1 MAGYELTPEEIKLFL
16 EEAQEQLQIME
27 ETLIALEEDPDNPAL
42 IQEIFRA
49 AHTLKGG
56 SATAGFDNVARLTH
70 AMESLLDLVR
80 QGHRTMSTEI
90 ADALFDGVDLLRR
103 CLEAIAQHGDASQV
117 DVEFLIAQLE
127 EEIESSGDGA
137 AASGDGDAGEA
148 GREGEDEGR
157 WETGEASEV
166 GPAESDAA
174 RASGGAGSGGEL
186 ALEVHIAPGAPMT
199 SVRAY
204 QVLLALE
211 DFGRIT
217 SCEPKREIIEQGSAT
232 IATLRVV
239 VETSKSLEAIRQ
251 VLLEIPDIVAVEPFA
266 AESAGRAKGETAA
279 PAMGESGASRVFG
292 APDAAGASD
301 LQDGEAVSG
310 AAGGRDADAPGAER
324 TSEVPG
330 APRAAG
336 PQAAPHDAGAQE
348 APGVTGAPGIAGA
361 PTAQGVSRTATAAA
375 AGSKGRAET
384 SAAAGRDGGQGTPSS
399 SLGNTIRVDVALL
412 DNLMNLVGELV
423 IDRTRLT
430 QLAGADLSANALK
443 EELSSV
449 SNSLSRITTDLQ
461 DAIMQARMMP
471 VDMLFKKFPR
481 MIRDLSRQLGK
492 EIDFEMSGNETEL
505 DRSVIE
511 QIGDPLIHLL
521 RNAVDHGIEPAEERL
536 RMGKSP
542 RGKVRLRAYHQE
554 NQIYIEVSDD
564 GRGLDTEAIMRK
576 AIDRGLLHP
585 EEASRLSPDKIVEYI
600 FQPGFSTASSVSA
613 VSGRGVGM
621 DVVRRNLEKVNGS
634 VSVTT
639 EKGKGTTFTIKLPL
653 TLVIVQALMVE
664 IADCVMAIPLSNVT
678 EAVQV
683 TPADVHLARGWEMIE
698 VRGEMVPLLNPGEV
712 WGPEWAVT
720 AGGKRSVPVVIL
732 RSGSSPLGLKVSR
745 LLGEQEIVIKT
756 MGPVIGTVPGIS
768 GASILGDGR
777 VALIVDPAGLT
788 KAVQEQTA

>member
-1 MAGYELTPEEIKLFL
+1 
-16 EEAQEQLQIME
+16 
-27 ETLIALEEDPDNPAL
+27 
-42 IQEIFRA
+42 
-49 AHTLKGG
+49 
-56 SATAGFDNVARLTH
+56 
-70 AMESLLDLVR
+70 
-80 QGHRTMSTEI
+80 
-90 ADALFDGVDLLRR
+90 
-103 CLEAIAQHGDASQV
+103 
-117 DVEFLIAQLE
+117 
-127 EEIESSGDGA
+127 
-137 AASGDGDAGEA
+137 
-148 GREGEDEGR
+148 
-157 WETGEASEV
+157 
-166 GPAESDAA
+166 
-174 RASGGAGSGGEL
+174 
-186 ALEVHIAPGAPMT
+186 
-199 SVRAY
+199 
-204 QVLLALE
+204 
-211 DFGRIT
+211 
-217 SCEPKREIIEQGSAT
+217 
-232 IATLRVV
+232 
-239 VETSKSLEAIRQ
+239 
-251 VLLEIPDIVAVEPFA
+251 
-266 AESAGRAKGETAA
+266 
-279 PAMGESGASRVFG
+279 
-292 APDAAGASD
+292 
-301 LQDGEAVSG
+301 
-310 AAGGRDADAPGAER
+310 
-324 TSEVPG
+324 
-330 APRAAG
+330 
-336 PQAAPHDAGAQE
+336 
-348 APGVTGAPGIAGA
+348 
-361 PTAQGVSRTATAAA
+361 
-375 AGSKGRAET
+375 
-384 SAAAGRDGGQGTPSS
+384 
-399 SLGNTIRVDVALL
+399 
-412 DNLMNLVGELV
+412 
-423 IDRTRLT
+423 
-430 QLAGADLSANALK
+430 
-443 EELSSV
+443 
-449 SNSLSRITTDLQ
+449 
-461 DAIMQARMMP
+461 MQARMMP

>member
-42 IQEIFRA
+42 VQEIFRA

-80 QGHRTMSTEI
+80 QGERAMSTEI
-90 ADALFDGVDLLRR
+90 ADPLFDGVDLLRR
-103 CLEAIAQHGDASQV
+103 CLEAIAREGDASQV
-117 DVEFLIAQLE
+117 DVEFHISALE
-127 EEIESSGDGA
+127 EQIYSPGEQGA
-137 AASGDGDAGEA
+137 APAAGGGSGEPTGG
-148 GREGEDEGR
+148 
-157 WETGEASEV
+157 ETGEPEAAGIPETPATSGSPGTSQAPETPGTPGTSGTP
-166 GPAESDAA
+166 GP
-174 RASGGAGSGGEL
+174 SGGVEPDQASAAGGGGL
-186 ALEVHIAPGAPMT
+186 ALEVTIAPDAPMS

-211 DFGRIT
+211 DFGMIT
-217 SCEPKREIIEQGSAT
+217 SCEPNRETIELGGGTVAAVRAT
-232 IATLRVV
+232 IATDAPFQAVREVILD
-239 VETSKSLEAIRQ
+239 
-251 VLLEIPDIVAVEPFA
+251 IPDIVSVVQLQVEGASEVQGASATLDAPA
-266 AESAGRAKGETAA
+266 APAAPASSGTTAGAAAGAAGEAAGRPAATAPGSARQPAASSSRPADGSAGR
-279 PAMGESGASRVFG
+279 
-292 APDAAGASD
+292 
-301 LQDGEAVSG
+301 
-310 AAGGRDADAPGAER
+310 
-324 TSEVPG
+324 
-330 APRAAG
+330 
-336 PQAAPHDAGAQE
+336 
-348 APGVTGAPGIAGA
+348 
-361 PTAQGVSRTATAAA
+361 
-375 AGSKGRAET
+375 
-384 SAAAGRDGGQGTPSS
+384 GTPSS
-399 SLGNTIRVDVALL
+399 TLGNTIRVDVALL

-423 IDRTRLT
+423 IDRTRLA
-430 QLAGADLSANALK
+430 QLATADMGANALK
-443 EELSSV
+443 EELSGV

-521 RNAVDHGIEPAEERL
+521 RNAVDHGIEPAHER
-536 RMGKSP
+536 RQKGKSE

-564 GRGLDTEAIMRK
+564 GRGLDPEVIMRK
-576 AIDRGLLHP
+576 AIDRGLLGP
-585 EEASRLSPDKIVEYI
+585 EEASRLSVDKILEYI
-600 FQPGFSTASSVSA
+600 FQPGFSTASAVSA

-621 DVVRRNLEKVNGS
+621 DVVKRNLEKVNGT
-634 VSVTT
+634 VTVTT
-639 EKGKGTTFTIKLPL
+639 EQGKGTTFTIKLPL

-664 IADCVMAIPLSNVT
+664 IAGCVMAIPLSNVT

-683 TPADVHLARGWEMIE
+683 TPADVHLARGWEMIA
-698 VRGEMVPLLNPGEV
+698 VRGEMVPLLNPAEV
-712 WGPEWAVT
+712 WGPDWAVAA
-720 AGGKRSVPVVIL
+720 AGGRPVPVVIL
-732 RSGSSPLGLKVSR
+732 RSGSSPLGLKVNR

-756 MGPVIGTVPGIS
+756 MGPVVGTVPGIS

-777 VALIVDPAGLT
+777 VALIIDPAGLS
-788 KAVQEQTA
+788 KAVKQTA